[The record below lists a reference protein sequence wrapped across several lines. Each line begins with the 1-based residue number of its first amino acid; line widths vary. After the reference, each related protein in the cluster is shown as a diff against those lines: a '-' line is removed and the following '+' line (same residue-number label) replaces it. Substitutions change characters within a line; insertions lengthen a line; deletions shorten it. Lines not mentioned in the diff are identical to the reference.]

1 MDTSLKEI
9 KELAKKFTAEELNLC
24 IDQQLKKGKNICD
37 VSGPTIEVLNILSK
51 AEYVKNLMNQGI
63 SMTDAV
69 ANLQKKY
76 VKFRRVLN
84 RNRSDFRMVEDRPR
98 FAAESF
104 QPHPIASERNIQRN
118 ASHMRRLISG
128 LKKASMGRCPC
139 QEMP

>member
-69 ANLQKKY
+69 RELAKKIREVQKG
-76 VKFRRVLN
+76 F
-84 RNRSDFRMVEDRPR
+84 EP
-98 FAAESF
+98 ES
-104 QPHPIASERNIQRN
+104 
-118 ASHMRRLISG
+118 
-128 LKKASMGRCPC
+128 K
-139 QEMP
+139 